1 MDDLTSEVLVLIGR
15 NLRAERVRSG
25 LTQEEL
31 AHRVDT
37 STTQIARM
45 ERGETDT
52 GISKYVLVMKA
63 IGVSPEALFLGLNK

>member
-1 MDDLTSEVLVLIGR
+1 MDDRTLKVLELVGR
-15 NLRAERVRSG
+15 NMRAERVRSG

-31 AHRVDT
+31 AHMVDT

-52 GISKYVLVMKA
+52 GISKYVFAMEA
-63 IGVSPEALFLGLNK
+63 IGASPEALFVGFAQ